1 MAAPPEAESSSPEMD
16 QQLQD
21 GKEKTWELHITPRV
35 SHTGSQYVNECLLTT
50 HRVAIYRMF
59 IQLRPRLR

>member
-35 SHTGSQYVNECLLTT
+35 SHTGS
-50 HRVAIYRMF
+50 
-59 IQLRPRLR
+59 